1 MSELGLVATIDG
13 PAGVGKST
21 VGRLVAKALGLPYLD
36 TGIFY
41 RALAV
46 EALRERVRPDD
57 EERLA
62 EIAGHLS
69 VVINTDPEV
78 DGWRARLNGVDL
90 DRELWD
96 PALAVLLARAAS
108 LQPVRSAL
116 LERQRRAGSNG
127 VVAVGRDTGTVV
139 FPWARCKFYLDA
151 PAQVRLE
158 RRRREF
164 ERRGLPTADSV
175 LEEEIVG
182 RDRLD
187 SSREHAP
194 LAVPLGAL
202 VLDTSNISAEEVAAI
217 LIGRCREGTLKG

>member
-1 MSELGLVATIDG
+1 MVATIDG

-21 VGRLVAKALGLPYLD
+21 VGRLVARSLCLPFLD

-46 EALRERVRPDD
+46 EALRQGLGPHD

-62 EIAGHLS
+62 EIAREFS
-69 VVINTDPEV
+69 VVINTDPGAE
-78 DGWRARLNGVDL
+78 GWRVRLNGVEL

-96 PALAVLLARAAS
+96 PALAVLLARAAG
-108 LQPVRSAL
+108 LEAVRFAL
-116 LERQRRAGSNG
+116 LERQRRAGRDG

-139 FPWARCKFYLDA
+139 FPWAKCKFYLDA
-151 PAQVRLE
+151 PPPVRLE
-158 RRRREF
+158 RRRREL
-164 ERRGLPTADSV
+164 ERRGLPVADSV

-194 LAVPLGAL
+194 LAVPQGAM
-202 VLDTSNISAEEVAAI
+202 VLDTSAISANEVAVR
-217 LIGRCREGTLKG
+217 LTQRCREAEKDG